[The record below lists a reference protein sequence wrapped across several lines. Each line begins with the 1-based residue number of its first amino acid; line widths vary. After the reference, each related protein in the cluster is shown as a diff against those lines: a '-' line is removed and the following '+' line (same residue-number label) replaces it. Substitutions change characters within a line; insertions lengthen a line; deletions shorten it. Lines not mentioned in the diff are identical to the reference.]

1 MKTSAS
7 RSPTRQFELAPG
19 SPVIV
24 HLQAPREK
32 VWGLLLELLPAVITV
47 RAIDLTTFE
56 DWLRQEARGEE
67 QVLGLTTLFYPMS
80 RVEKMERDETVGPV
94 PSYCDRFER
103 EVGRTVRQALGLD
116 PLE

>member
-1 MKTSAS
+1 M
-7 RSPTRQFELAPG
+7 
-19 SPVIV
+19 
-24 HLQAPREK
+24 
-32 VWGLLLELLPAVITV
+32 

-67 QVLGLTTLFYPMS
+67 QVLGLTTIFYPMS

-103 EVGRTVRQALGLD
+103 EVGRTVRQALGLE
-116 PLE
+116 PLP